1 MNVGTVRILYEDD
14 HLIAVDKPA
23 GVIVHGDGT
32 GSCTLT
38 ENVRDLVERRGG
50 FPEQIAGVQ
59 ALQRLD
65 RETTGIVLFSLRK
78 ETQAAFDRIIAE
90 RAIEKRYLAIA
101 SGRIRTPREITAPIG
116 RDRHDSRR
124 MRVSRTGKSARTVIT
139 PLDCAPADQRAPER
153 TLLEVDLHTGRKHQ
167 IRVHM
172 AHIGHPL
179 LGDRLYGGPGAFQLM
194 LHAAE
199 LAFTHP
205 LTGERVRITAPYPKR
220 FEALFDRRG

>member
-1 MNVGTVRILYEDD
+1 MGAVRILYEDD

-50 FPEQIAGVQ
+50 SPEQIAGVQ

-124 MRVSRTGKSARTVIT
+124 GRSSLRSTAPPPTNAPPSGRCSRSTCTPGASTRSACTWPTSATPSWEIASMADLALSSSCYMRLNSPSRTLS
-139 PLDCAPADQRAPER
+139 PES
-153 TLLEVDLHTGRKHQ
+153 GF
-167 IRVHM
+167 
-172 AHIGHPL
+172 A
-179 LGDRLYGGPGAFQLM
+179 
-194 LHAAE
+194 
-199 LAFTHP
+199 
-205 LTGERVRITAPYPKR
+205 
-220 FEALFDRRG
+220 